1 MLVVFEVAMLIACIV
16 RLFIQFN
23 FGFSSNNMYIMAI
36 SGVAHNFVFI
46 YAVLLAVLLLLK
58 LVSKK
63 TNQTYTDAKTD
74 TVILVTAGIAFVLSL
89 L

>member
-1 MLVVFEVAMLIACIV
+1 MLVVFEVAMLIACII
-16 RLFIQFN
+16 RIFIQFN
-23 FGFSSNNMYIMAI
+23 FGLSSRNIYIMAI

-46 YAVLLAVLLLLK
+46 YAVLLAVLLILK
-58 LVSKK
+58 LISKK

-74 TVILVTAGIAFVLSL
+74 TVILVTASMAFVLSL